1 MHKFTIPSGCFCL
14 GDFGPGG
21 FVRIFHKR
29 VDQDLRVKGVGGL
42 K

>member
-1 MHKFTIPSGCFCL
+1 MHKIKIPSRCFCL
-14 GDFGPGG
+14 GDFGPRG

-29 VDQDLRVKGVGGL
+29 VDQDRRVKGVGSL